1 MLAFEGDRLPD
12 WVERRVRDAPVAGV
26 TLFMAVNVLRPHQ
39 VRALTEA
46 FQAAGAGQGMG
57 PRPRPGRCS
66 SRPIR
71 RAASSSR
78 SVPRRP
84 SSPATWRS
92 ERPMT
97 RP

>member
-46 FQAAGAGQGMG
+46 FQTAGAGGDGSAPASG
-57 PRPRPGRCS
+57 PLLVAADQEGGQLIALGAETTPVRRQHGARSGR
-66 SRPIR
+66 
-71 RAASSSR
+71 
-78 SVPRRP
+78 
-84 SSPATWRS
+84 
-92 ERPMT
+92 
-97 RP
+97 